1 MVAGGAA
8 PVAIVLGLSMTLL
21 QFAIGTVN
29 DLVDAPRDAGHKP
42 GPPSGA

>member
-1 MVAGGAA
+1 
-8 PVAIVLGLSMTLL
+8 MTLL

-42 GPPSGA
+42 GKPIPAGLVTRSAAHG